1 MHNYISAYTYTYI
14 YIYIYTHVCV
24 CKYKC
29 LHVYVYVYVYVYI
42 YIHTCIHKYAYTH
55 RCVYIYIYVYVV
67 HMCSDAYSFRLRTL
81 LPLAVRKPSMVS
93 VAAYRP
99 RRSESASI
107 SVRPDACRSYIR
119 ASLSTH
125 LHQAAHV
132 MC

>member
-1 MHNYISAYTYTYI
+1 MHIHIHIYIYTHMCVYVSINACMCMCMYMCMYIYIYIHVYIDMHIHTDVYI
-14 YIYIYTHVCV
+14 YIYIYV
-24 CKYKC
+24 
-29 LHVYVYVYVYVYI
+29 
-42 YIHTCIHKYAYTH
+42 
-55 RCVYIYIYVYVV
+55 YVYVV